1 MCTQEERESIIA
13 EITVAFEG
21 VPKPA
26 PTMEAILQ
34 FGDFMTKEFLSEIAG
49 MDWQDML
56 KRLERSVTE
65 TTRIDW
71 AKICYNHWA
80 IMTIP
85 AAVYYTPALL
95 IHALNPAA
103 VDIADSMSQY
113 LVTDTIVTPKST
125 DGAPQWPLRVDTY
138 TQKQKRAYALAVFC
152 MSDIDP
158 DFFDTCEGMRDF
170 YLKML

>member
-1 MCTQEERESIIA
+1 MCTQEERNSIIE
-13 EITVAFEG
+13 EITAAFEG

-34 FGDFMTKEFLSEIAG
+34 WGDFMTEEFLSEIAG

-56 KRLERSVTE
+56 KRLERSVNE
-65 TTRIDW
+65 KTRFDW
-71 AKICYNHWA
+71 AIICYNHWA

-103 VDIADSMSQY
+103 IDMAGSMSDF
-113 LVTDTIVTPKST
+113 LVTDTVVNQKFT
-125 DGAPQWPLRVDTY
+125 DGAPLWPCRVDTY
-138 TQKQKRAYALAVFC
+138 TQRQKRAYALAVFC
-152 MSDIDP
+152 MNDSDP
-158 DFFDTCEGMRDF
+158 DFFDCCEGMRDF